1 MRGFAISAILAALSV
16 SCGYGVVRYSGGLG
30 DVRSVAVDTP
40 ENASY
45 EAGVEFIVADALRSE
60 ILRRRAVDLVENP
73 SQADLVL
80 EGKVL
85 PIRAS
90 GRSFSSVTL
99 SLEYELELTLDLQ
112 ALRRDGTEVP
122 LGPRVLQETER
133 YLASAD
139 PEVLRRNR
147 DEAVRRAAQV
157 LAARVYDALYVSLA
171 P

>member
-1 MRGFAISAILAALSV
+1 
-16 SCGYGVVRYSGGLG
+16 
-30 DVRSVAVDTP
+30 VAVDTP

-60 ILRRRAVDLVENP
+60 FLRRRAVKLVEDP

-85 PIRAS
+85 PIQAV
-90 GRSFSSVTL
+90 GQSFSSVVL
-99 SLEYELELTLDLQ
+99 SLEYELTLAVDLH
-112 ALRRDGTEVP
+112 ALRRDGSEVA
-122 LGPRVLQETER
+122 LGPRVLKESER

-139 PEVLRRNR
+139 PEVLSKNR
-147 DEAVRRAAQV
+147 DEAMRRAAQV
-157 LAARVYDALYVSLA
+157 LAERVYDALYVSLT

>member
-1 MRGFAISAILAALSV
+1 MRGLAASAALV
-16 SCGYGVVRYSGGLG
+16 TLCLSCGYGVVRYSGGLG

-60 ILRRRAVDLVENP
+60 FLRRRAVDLVEDP

-80 EGKVL
+80 EGRVL
-85 PIRAS
+85 PIRAVA
-90 GRSFSSVTL
+90 RSFSSVVL
-99 SLEYELELTLDLQ
+99 SLEYELTLELDLH
-112 ALRRDGTEVP
+112 AVRRDGSEVA
-122 LGPRVLQETER
+122 LDARVLRESER

-139 PEVLRRNR
+139 PEVLRKNR
-147 DEAVRRAAQV
+147 EEAVRRVAQL
-157 LAARVYDALYVSLA
+157 LAERVYDALYLSLV

>member
-1 MRGFAISAILAALSV
+1 VRGLAAAAALASLLL

-45 EAGVEFIVADALRSE
+45 EAGIEFMVADALRSE
-60 ILRRRAVDLVENP
+60 FLRRRAVDLVEDP

-85 PIRAS
+85 PIHAA
-90 GRSFSSVTL
+90 GRSFSSVVM
-99 SLEYELELTLDLQ
+99 SLEYELTLELQLH
-112 ALRRDGTEVP
+112 ALRSDGSEVA
-122 LGPRVLQETER
+122 LDARVLKESER

-139 PEVLRRNR
+139 PEVMRKNR
-147 DEAVRRAAQV
+147 DEALRRAAQM
-157 LAARVYDALYVSLA
+157 LAVRVYDALYVSLA